1 MPGQI
6 IGFAEIAEKMGVVIR
21 HARRVVSEDPDF
33 PKPIT
38 PPSLRSPGFDEEE
51 VDRYLEQR
59 AERSMRR
66 VGRPPATVAG
76 QRVKLSPEQLE
87 EIRLEFR
94 GRSTIASA
102 ARALGISEVTMRFR
116 LNGTSSWLPSELPK
130 LAKHLGVSEAELL
143 GK

>member
-1 MPGQI
+1 MPGQM

-38 PPSLRSPGFDEEE
+38 PPSFRSPGFDEDE

-59 AERSMRR
+59 AERSIRR
-66 VGRPPATVAG
+66 VGRPPATAAG
-76 QRVKLSPEQLE
+76 QRVKLSAEQNE
-87 EIRLEFR
+87 VIRNHVREH
-94 GRSTIASA
+94 GSIAAA
-102 ARALGISEVTMRFR
+102 ARVLGISEVTMRFR

-130 LAKHLGVSEAELL
+130 LARHLGVSESVLRGE
-143 GK
+143 

>member
-6 IGFAEIAEKMGVVIR
+6 IGFAEIAEKMGVVIQ

-38 PPSLRSPGFDEEE
+38 PPSLRSPGFDEDE

-59 AERSMRR
+59 AERSIRR

-76 QRVKLSPEQLE
+76 QRVKLSAAQNEAIRNQLRE
-87 EIRLEFR
+87 HGSIAAA
-94 GRSTIASA
+94 GRV
-102 ARALGISEVTMRFR
+102 LGISEVTMRFR

-130 LAKHLGVSEAELL
+130 LAGHLGVSEAELR
-143 GK
+143 G